1 VKKGLDVYFQY
12 GHQRSALELQS
23 RGSVGPQWRAKEH
36 RLSSASTRECTE
48 VMRCNKEVPI
58 PYTQYALDLSDGIT
72 IETT

>member
-1 VKKGLDVYFQY
+1 MYTSSMVTREVHWSYNLEVVLDHNGELKSIGSLVQ
-12 GHQRSALELQS
+12 ALE
-23 RGSVGPQWRAKEH
+23 K
-36 RLSSASTRECTE
+36 CTE